1 MIEAGPTNI
10 SSGALLFE
18 IRVNAPPSR
27 PTEETSLFRILLESP
42 EYNEC
47 AKVGHHT
54 HTLLVGVTQEQFLTL
69 ERVEIK
75 VHAALAML
83 CLPAAMG
90 IEKLLVFSPHW
101 RCDTYLIPVPAG
113 HNHDDSDDDSDSV
126 DNVQDLVWDWR
137 EWFLDYLRSGTY
149 LQCHA
154 LQGASPG

>member
-1 MIEAGPTNI
+1 MRHQVGRLKR
-10 SSGALLFE
+10 LLCSEF
-18 IRVNAPPSR
+18 
-27 PTEETSLFRILLESP
+27 
-42 EYNEC
+42 C
-47 AKVGHHT
+47 
-54 HTLLVGVTQEQFLTL
+54 VTQEQFWTL